1 MPSTNDNFNYKVL
14 FLNIFLIIYFLFL
27 EISIGFEESSKAIIA
42 RQLINGN
49 LHIDFFVLGYFFQL
63 LFDLLNLILSP
74 SEFNYVVHL
83 IFFVSPLLWI
93 ILFNIIY
100 KKNKDILICT
110 VFLLLFFNPFFIEF
124 IHFAWRQ
131 SLALSIFLI
140 FWSMNLNFFQR
151 LFGSLISTIIHFG
164 ITPTVLLMIL
174 FQLFKNKTLLL
185 LIIVFLIISSF
196 VIAQIFPFPKYL
208 IPDFLPYS
216 KRLTLSFDTYS
227 FTNVTINNIDGNFI
241 FRYFLIGIIPIL
253 IISLKLILS
262 KIYFNEKKIHY
273 NLILAGSFPLVLF
286 ATIPTANR
294 LSYFFI
300 FICMIY
306 GPHIF
311 EKTLKIFLK
320 EKLSILITFIFL
332 FIGHIIIYTYFKF

>member
-1 MPSTNDNFNYKVL
+1 MFPTNDRFNYKLL
-14 FLNIFLIIYFLFL
+14 FLNIFLIIYFLFI

-49 LHIDFFVLGYFFQL
+49 LHVDFFILGYFFQL
-63 LFDLLNLILSP
+63 LFDLLNLIL
-74 SEFNYVVHL
+74 FLDINYVVHL
-83 IFFVSPLLWI
+83 IFFFSPLLWI

-100 KKNKDILICT
+100 KENENILT
-110 VFLLLFFNPFFIEF
+110 YAVFLLLFFNPFFLEF

-131 SLALSIFLI
+131 SLALSCFLI

-151 LFGSLISTIIHFG
+151 LFGSSISTIIHFG
-164 ITPTVLLMIL
+164 ITPTVSLMIL
-174 FQLFKNKTLLL
+174 FQLFKNKSLFLLV
-185 LIIVFLIISSF
+185 IVFLIISSF

-216 KRLTLSFDTYS
+216 ERLTLSFDTYS

-241 FRYFLIGIIPIL
+241 LRYFLIGIIPIL
-253 IISLKLILS
+253 IISLKLIWS
-262 KIYFNEKKIHY
+262 KIYFNMKKIDY

-294 LSYFFI
+294 LAYFFI
-300 FICMIY
+300 FISMIY

-311 EKTLKIFLK
+311 EQTLKIFLK

-332 FIGHIIIYTYFKF
+332 FIGHVIIYTYFMI